1 MDAVSPSDG
10 LGTRFFP
17 VRWNSRRRGGIRL
30 TERIL
35 VRRDDADVPTDP
47 TTPWGNLQL
56 NSGPAER
63 LAARLLFIP
72 YKMKKELRYCRA
84 FRNWFEV
91 LTRKYFRQARV
102 VAVTTRSGEIVPI
115 DSAMALYT
123 YSLFY
128 SMKPDDPH
136 RPLSLK
142 FQGDALTVESRA
154 TGRAIMF
161 RGVNDNGDPEI
172 FFDPI
177 LESIDVMGLDV
188 VDIGANIGETAIFF
202 ASRGAAHVYAYEPFP
217 ASHDT
222 AVGNV
227 ALNGMEGKITLA
239 RAAVAGRVGKVN
251 LSAAERGLTLQLH
264 ASPSGVATPIT
275 TLDEIV
281 KSHQIH
287 DAVVKID
294 CEGCEYSVIEQA
306 TPATLAEFRSIILEF
321 HYGYRRLKSR
331 LEECGFSV
339 RVFPERH
346 LLWRPREKMYTGYV
360 IATRGD
366 IDPTAEFETATG
378 PRHAR

>member
-1 MDAVSPSDG
+1 MDAVSLSDT
-10 LGTRFFP
+10 LGTRFVP
-17 VRWNSRRRGGIRL
+17 VRRNSRKRGGIRL
-30 TERIL
+30 NERVL
-35 VRRDDADVPTDP
+35 GRRDNANVPTDP
-47 TTPWGNLQL
+47 TTPRGNLHR

-63 LAARLLFIP
+63 LAAKVLFVP
-72 YKMKKELRYCRA
+72 YKLRKELRYCRA

-91 LTRKYFRQARV
+91 LTRKYLRQTRV
-102 VAVTTRSGEIVPI
+102 AAVTTRAGEIVPI
-115 DSAMALYT
+115 GIAMALYT

-142 FQGDALTVESRA
+142 FHGDALTVESRA
-154 TGRAIMF
+154 TGRAIML

-239 RAAVAGRVGKVN
+239 RAAVAGRFGNVN

-281 KSHQIH
+281 KSH
-287 DAVVKID
+287 
-294 CEGCEYSVIEQA
+294 
-306 TPATLAEFRSIILEF
+306 
-321 HYGYRRLKSR
+321 
-331 LEECGFSV
+331 
-339 RVFPERH
+339 
-346 LLWRPREKMYTGYV
+346 
-360 IATRGD
+360 
-366 IDPTAEFETATG
+366 
-378 PRHAR
+378 